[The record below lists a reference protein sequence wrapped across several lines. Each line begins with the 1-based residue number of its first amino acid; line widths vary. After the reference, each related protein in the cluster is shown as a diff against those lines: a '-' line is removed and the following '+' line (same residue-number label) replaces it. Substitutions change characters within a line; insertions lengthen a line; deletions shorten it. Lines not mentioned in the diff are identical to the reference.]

1 MITQW
6 IAGFILLIIKL
17 GVALL
22 ALLLGAAYLVLAE
35 RKLLARMQIRI
46 GPNRA
51 GPFGLLQ
58 PIADLIKMMTKEDV
72 IPRGADR
79 VIFRYAPAVAAAT
92 AMLIFA
98 VVPFGDSLTLWGNR
112 IPLVITDL
120 NVGLLA
126 VLGLSSLGVYGVALG
141 GWASNS
147 KYSLLGAIRG
157 VSQMISYELSLGLS
171 LVPVVMMAGSFS
183 LVDIVAAQT
192 STPFIFVQPVSF
204 AIFFV
209 SAMAEIKRIPFD
221 LPEAENE
228 LIAGYHTEYSGLRF
242 GLFFLGEYVTLVTLG
257 ALTAVFFLG
266 GWHGPFFP
274 GIIWLLVKIAAVA
287 FGMIW
292 VRGTLPRFR
301 SDQLMDMGWKF
312 LTPLA
317 LVNIVVTGAALLILR
332 KLVMKN
338 QKLPLFQSIFEGA
351 YGLVDRICHDVK
363 ASVPK
368 AHHRALSG
376 VQAPASGAHARNHHP
391 DA

>member
-1 MITQW
+1 MLTHW
-6 IAGFILLIIKL
+6 ILGFIMLVIKL
-17 GVALL
+17 GAALL

-58 PIADLIKMMTKEDV
+58 PIADLLKMMTKEDV

-79 VIFRYAPAVAAAT
+79 VIFRYAPAVAAAA

-98 VVPFGDSLTLWGNR
+98 VVPFGDSLILWGNR

-157 VSQMISYELSLGLS
+157 VAQMISYELSLGLS

-192 STPFIFVQPVSF
+192 SYPFIFVQPVSF

-221 LPEAENE
+221 MPEAENE

-274 GIIWLLVKIAAVA
+274 GILWLLVKIAVVA
-287 FGMIW
+287 FLMIW
-292 VRGTLPRFR
+292 IRGTMPRFR
-301 SDQLMDMGWKF
+301 SDQLMYLGWKF

-317 LVNIVVTGAALLILR
+317 LVNIVVTGAALLMLTA
-332 KLVMKN
+332 K
-338 QKLPLFQSIFEGA
+338 
-351 YGLVDRICHDVK
+351 
-363 ASVPK
+363 
-368 AHHRALSG
+368 
-376 VQAPASGAHARNHHP
+376 
-391 DA
+391 

>member
-1 MITQW
+1 MLTHW
-6 IAGFILLIIKL
+6 ILGFILLVIKL
-17 GVALL
+17 GAALL

-35 RKLLARMQIRI
+35 RRLLARMQIRI

-58 PIADLIKMMTKEDV
+58 PIADLLKMMTKEDV
-72 IPRGADR
+72 IPGGADR

-98 VVPFGDSLTLWGNR
+98 VVPFGDSLILWGNR

-157 VSQMISYELSLGLS
+157 VAQMISYELSLGLS

-192 STPFIFVQPVSF
+192 SYPFIFVQPVSF

-221 LPEAENE
+221 MPEAENE

-274 GIIWLLVKIAAVA
+274 GILWLLVKIAVVA
-287 FGMIW
+287 FLMIW
-292 VRGTLPRFR
+292 IRGTLPRFR

-317 LVNIVVTGAALLILR
+317 LVNIVVTGAALLMLNA
-332 KLVMKN
+332 K
-338 QKLPLFQSIFEGA
+338 
-351 YGLVDRICHDVK
+351 
-363 ASVPK
+363 
-368 AHHRALSG
+368 
-376 VQAPASGAHARNHHP
+376 
-391 DA
+391 